1 MIIFKNRA
9 EREVFLR
16 FCFFVTVVAL
26 CFVVVFTIPG
36 MLWQALLSIV
46 AAYLFYPVINKM
58 EKWGMSRWFSILL
71 VYIFVGICVFIVY
84 QTSYTG
90 IITQFDNLSAES
102 PKIFSLIVDKVKAF
116 ELKYSQNY
124 VFLNDLMLV
133 EKLESYGYGFAQ
145 SVVKAVPRLISS
157 FITFLILVPFYTF
170 FLLKDGGTIK
180 KWILDMLPERYLETG
195 VNVLL
200 NINKQMSGFIQARL
214 LEAGVLGAIVY
225 IGLLILGIKYSLL
238 LALVAAVMNLVPYLG
253 IILGSAPG
261 VAVAYFYGDSSALVW
276 YTILVYSIAQLIDMI
291 VIIPLVFSKRI
302 NIHPMVVV
310 ILLII
315 GFELMGIVGMILA
328 VPFFCILKVLFN
340 AVSERISSL
349 Q

>member
-1 MIIFKNRA
+1 MILFKDKT

-16 FCFFVTVVAL
+16 FIFFIAVVIL
-26 CFVVVFTIPG
+26 CFIVVFNIPG

-46 AAYLFYPVINKM
+46 AAYLFYPLINKM
-58 EKWGMSRWFSILL
+58 EKWGIARWFSILL
-71 VYIFVGICVFIVY
+71 VYLLVGIGVFVIY

-102 PKIFSLIVDKVKAF
+102 PKIFSLIVEKVRAL
-116 ELKYSQNY
+116 ELKYSKNY
-124 VFLNDLMLV
+124 VFLNDIMFV
-133 EKLESYGYGFAQ
+133 KKLELYGTDFAQ
-145 SVVKAVPRLISS
+145 SIVKAVPKLISS
-157 FITFLILVPFYTF
+157 TITFLILVPFYTF
-170 FLLKDGGTIK
+170 FLLKDGAIIK
-180 KWILDMLPERYLETG
+180 KWILEMLPDRYLETG
-195 VNVLL
+195 VTVLY

-214 LEAGVLGAIVY
+214 LEAGVLGIVVY

-261 VAVAYFYGDSSALVW
+261 VAVAYFYGDTSALVW
-276 YTILVYSIAQLIDMI
+276 YTILVYTIAQLIDM
-291 VIIPLVFSKRI
+291 VVVIPLVFSKRV

-315 GFELMGIVGMILA
+315 GFELMGIVGLILA
-328 VPFFCILKVLFN
+328 VPFFCILKVLFT
-340 AVSERISSL
+340 AVSERITVVK
-349 Q
+349 